1 MERRGRMQLKVVFSH
16 MNQAG
21 KPTCSSGNN
30 KVKEGRSDAKRLAV
44 AGIAVALGRTALL
57 AGRSCSHVR
66 AGERLQLV
74 QLLGQF
80 AQHAGAQVG
89 ATLG

>member
-1 MERRGRMQLKVVFSH
+1 MLFRTQQG
-16 MNQAG
+16 
-21 KPTCSSGNN
+21 
-30 KVKEGRSDAKRLAV
+30 KEGRSDAAKRLAV
-44 AGIAVALGRTALL
+44 ACIAVALGRTALP
-57 AGRSCSHVR
+57 AGRPCSHVR